1 MCILLLRH
9 IFFVMDIKYRIRRR
23 QTGRGTQ
30 YYVDYKRPGSDG
42 SLDGAEWMGGFY
54 AGSEEEAREII
65 ATHREYETLRLR
77 LQMDEEVIYDET
89 EERK

>member
-1 MCILLLRH
+1 MYLIVETH
-9 IFFVMDIKYRIRRR
+9 FFVMDIKYRIRRR

-65 ATHREYETLRLR
+65 DTHREYETLRLR

-89 EERK
+89 EEKK